1 MYGMTNTGK
10 MFVDDIT
17 ITNSLMNVSVLQQS
31 QYKMYIH
38 YKHAPDGSKWVE
50 LSYDD
55 DCVFWYTY
63 QELRKWFVDTLGKRF
78 HENLLGYAHWF
89 MSIRISKL
97 KEYSISVDQAK
108 YATYIVS
115 KYIEIDTM
123 E

>member
-38 YKHAPDGSKWVE
+38 YKHAPDGSELVE

-115 KYIEIDTM
+115 KYIEIDTL